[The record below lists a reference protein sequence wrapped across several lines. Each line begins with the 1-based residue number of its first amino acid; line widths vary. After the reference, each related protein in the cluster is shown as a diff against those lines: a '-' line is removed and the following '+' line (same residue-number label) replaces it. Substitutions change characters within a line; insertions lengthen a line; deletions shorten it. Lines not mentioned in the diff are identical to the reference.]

1 MGKDIDYFLEHP
13 EEFDQLSADD
23 QAKITDGGSIE
34 GEISSVP
41 PDAAATD
48 DIPDQNSGEVEKVS
62 GAQGREEDTVVL
74 AKDGTHTIPF
84 EELQRARE
92 QAKYWEEQARSA
104 IAQQQAERQPDKTP
118 EIAPTN
124 VDLKELRR
132 ELREAALQEDED
144 REAEIQEKVDAEI
157 LRRAEEA
164 AYQRIERR
172 DADAR
177 QRAAESAVQQAASKA
192 IADYPFLDHTSP
204 DGNQEAIAQ
213 VQALSVLYAN
223 KGDAPADALSK
234 AVEKVAGM
242 YGMSTSQSESESAAS
257 GDVEAKAAAAIAK
270 AKSPLPNSMSSIPAA
285 AAPHHDEAEALL
297 SMSPAKLAA
306 KFSGMTPDQIE
317 AALSRVL

>member
-41 PDAAATD
+41 PDAAAAETNPEQQAAEPAEAKGD
-48 DIPDQNSGEVEKVS
+48 PPE
-62 GAQGREEDTVVL
+62 TPVVL
-74 AKDGTHTIPF
+74 AKDGMHVIPF
-84 EELQRARE
+84 EELQSARE
-92 QAKYWEEQARSA
+92 QARYWQARA
-104 IAQQQAERQPDKTP
+104 EEALAQQQAEKPP
-118 EIAPTN
+118 EQAPIPR

-132 ELREAALQEDED
+132 ELREAAFMEDED
-144 REAEIQEKVDAEI
+144 REAEIQEKIDAEI

-204 DGNQEAIAQ
+204 DANQEAIAQ

-223 KGDAPADALSK
+223 KGDAPADALCK

-242 YGMSTSQSESESAAS
+242 YGMSTTSQSESEASAS

-270 AKSPLPNSMSSIPAA
+270 AKSTLPNSMSSIPSA

-297 SMSPAKLAA
+297 SMSPAQLAS